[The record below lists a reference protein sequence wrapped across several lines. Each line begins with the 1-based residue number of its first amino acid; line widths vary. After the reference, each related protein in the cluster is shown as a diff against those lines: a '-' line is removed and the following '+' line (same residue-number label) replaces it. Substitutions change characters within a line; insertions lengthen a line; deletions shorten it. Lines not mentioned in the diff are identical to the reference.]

1 MGGDESRK
9 CKYCDQPLYEGSSAL
24 KRYLNIE
31 RRNWTLYIGSTLLPL
46 FMYFFIKE
54 TGLVLLWLPFGVFS
68 SLVIIGLF
76 FICWKLPADKRA
88 IINLA
93 PANIDSDQYEKCS
106 FCGQPIENGSP
117 ALAKSRNARKREMA
131 LSLVATPLFLVGLV
145 VLSIMGPSLLWF
157 TFHFPSCVILI
168 VACSKW
174 K

>member
-31 RRNWTLYIGSTLLPL
+31 KRNRTLYIGLMLLPF
-46 FMYFFIKE
+46 FMYLFINE
-54 TGLVLLWLPFGVFS
+54 TGLVLLWLPFGVFA

-76 FICWKLPADKRA
+76 FICWKLPADKRG

-93 PANIDSDQYEKCS
+93 PANIDSDQYEKCY
-106 FCGQPIENGSP
+106 FCGLPIENGSP

-131 LSLVATPLFLVGLV
+131 ISLGATPLFLVGLV
-145 VLSIMGPSLLWF
+145 VLSITGNSLLWSM
-157 TFHFPSCVILI
+157 FHLPYFADSYCCLL
-168 VACSKW
+168 
-174 K
+174 